1 MRARLN
7 TLQLVGIILVLA
19 STYALAGKLGLSLA
33 VVHPSAT
40 AVWPPSGIAL
50 AALLVL
56 GYRVWPGILL
66 GAFLVNITTSGN
78 TVTSFGIAAGNTLE
92 GLVGAYLVNRFAN
105 GPHFCERPQDIFKFT
120 VLAGMVSTTVSA
132 TLGVISLALG
142 GVAGSA
148 NYPSIWLTWW
158 LGDAMGDFIIA
169 PLLVLWTANPRVRWN
184 RHEVME
190 AAFLLLVLFLVGQV
204 VFGGWLPL
212 QAKHYPL
219 DFLCI
224 PILVWAAFRFGPRE
238 TATAAVVLSGIALWG
253 TVRGFGPFVRDSRN
267 ESILLL
273 QMFMG
278 TTTVMTLAFAAVVLE
293 RKRAEETRARLAAI
307 VESSDD
313 AIIGKT
319 MEGTVISWN
328 RGAERLFGYLAEE
341 VIGKPVTVVIPP
353 DRFHEESQIIE
364 RLRQGERLDQFE
376 TVRWRKD
383 GQKIY
388 VSLTISPIKDS
399 TGKVV
404 GVSKIV
410 RDITSR
416 IQAEEQ
422 FRLIVESAP
431 SGMLMLDQTGVIRM
445 INAQLE
451 KQFGYS
457 RQELLGQRVELLV
470 PERFRAQHATHRA
483 NFFAS
488 PSVRSMGV
496 GRDLFGVRKDG
507 TEFPIEIGLNPLN
520 TADGPRVLASIVDI
534 TERKRTEDQIQA
546 SLKEKE
552 LLVREVHHRVK
563 NNLQVIYSLLRLQSK
578 SVTDPKALELFQD
591 SQARVKAMALLHETL
606 YQSQDLSRIDMAGYI
621 STLTGQLF
629 KSYGIS
635 SDAVRLKLNIAP
647 VSLSMETAITC
658 GLLINELVSNSL
670 KYAFPNGRKGEV
682 TIHLSSNH
690 NGAYT
695 MIVGDNGVGL
705 PPDLDVGAVRSLGW
719 QLVPM
724 LVDQLTG
731 TFELKRSEGTTVNL
745 TFSELSYK
753 GRV

>member
-1 MRARLN
+1 MRTRMG

-105 GPHFCERPQDIFKFT
+105 GAHFCERPQDIFKFT

-132 TLGVISLALG
+132 TLGVMGLALG
-142 GVAGSA
+142 GFAGWA

-212 QAKHYPL
+212 QAMHYPL

-267 ESILLL
+267 EFILLL

-278 TTTVMTLAFAAVVLE
+278 TTTVMTLALAAVVLD

-319 MEGTVISWN
+319 LEGTVISWN

-341 VIGKPVTVVIPP
+341 VIGKPITVVIPP

-383 GQKIY
+383 GQKIC

-399 TGKVV
+399 TGKLI

-416 IQAEEQ
+416 KQAEEQ
-422 FRLIVESAP
+422 FRLMVESAP

-457 RQELLGQRVELLV
+457 RQQLLGQPVELLV
-470 PERFRAQHATHRA
+470 PERFRAQHSTHRA

-488 PSVRSMGV
+488 PSVRPMGA

-534 TERKRTEDQIQA
+534 TERKRTEDQMQA

-552 LLVREVHHRVK
+552 VLVREVHHRVK

-578 SVTDPKALELFQD
+578 SVTDPKALELFKD

-635 SDAVRLKLNIAP
+635 SNVVRLKLTIAP

-670 KYAFPNGRKGEV
+670 KYAFPNGRTGEV
-682 TIHLSSNH
+682 AIDLSSNH

-695 MIVGDNGVGL
+695 MIVADNGVGL
-705 PPDLDVGAVRSLGW
+705 PPDIDVGAVRSLGW

-724 LVDQLTG
+724 LVEQLTG
-731 TFELKRSEGTTVNL
+731 TFELHRSAGTTVKL

>member
-1 MRARLN
+1 MRTRVG

-19 STYALAGKLGLSLA
+19 STYALTGKLGLSLA

-66 GAFLVNITTSGN
+66 GAFLANITTSGN
-78 TVTSFGIAAGNTLE
+78 TFTSFGIAAGNTLE
-92 GLVGAYLVNRFAN
+92 GLVGAYLVNSFAN

-132 TLGVISLALG
+132 TLGVMSLALG
-142 GVAGSA
+142 GFASWVD
-148 NYPSIWLTWW
+148 YPSIWLTWW

-190 AAFLLLVLFLVGQV
+190 AAFLLLVLFLVGQA
-204 VFGGWLPL
+204 VFGGWLPFNV
-212 QAKHYPL
+212 KHYPL

-253 TVRGFGPFVRDSRN
+253 TLRGFGPFVRGSRH

-278 TTTVMTLAFAAVVLE
+278 TTTVMTLAFAAAVLE

-319 MEGTVISWN
+319 LEGTVVSWN

-341 VIGKPVTVVIPP
+341 VIGKPITVVIPP

-364 RLRQGERLDQFE
+364 RLRQGERLNQFE

-383 GQKIY
+383 GQKIH

-399 TGKVV
+399 TGRII

-416 IQAEEQ
+416 KQADEQ
-422 FRLIVESAP
+422 FRLMVESSP
-431 SGMLMLDQTGVIRM
+431 SGMLMLDQTGVIRL
-445 INAQLE
+445 INTQLE

-457 RQELLGQRVELLV
+457 RQELLGQPVELLV
-470 PERFRAQHATHRA
+470 PERFRAQHTSHRA

-488 PSVRSMGV
+488 PSARPMGI

-552 LLVREVHHRVK
+552 VLVREVHHRVK

-578 SVTDPKALELFQD
+578 SITDPKALELFQD

-606 YQSQDLSRIDMAGYI
+606 YQSQDLSHIDMEGYI

-635 SDAVRLKLNIAP
+635 SNAVRLKLTIAP

-670 KYAFPNGRKGEV
+670 KYAFPNGRPGEV
-682 TIHLSSNH
+682 AIQLSSNH

-695 MIVGDNGVGL
+695 MIVGDDGVGL
-705 PPDLDVGAVRSLGW
+705 PPDIDVAAVRSLGW

-724 LVDQLTG
+724 LVEQLNG
-731 TFELKRSEGTTVNL
+731 TYELHRSAGTTVKL

>member
-1 MRARLN
+1 MRTRTE
-7 TLQLVGIILVLA
+7 TLRLVGIILVLA
-19 STYALAGKLGLSLA
+19 STYTLAGKLGLSLA

-56 GYRVWPGILL
+56 GYRLWPGILL

-78 TVTSFGIAAGNTLE
+78 AVSSCGIAAGNTLE

-105 GPHFCERPQDIFKFT
+105 GPHFCERPQDIFKFA
-120 VLAGMVSTTVSA
+120 VLAGIVSTTVSA
-132 TLGVISLALG
+132 TVGVMSLALG
-142 GVAGSA
+142 GLASSA
-148 NYPSIWLTWW
+148 DYPSIWLTWW

-169 PLLVLWTANPRVRWN
+169 PLLVLWTANPRIRWN
-184 RHEVME
+184 RQEVME
-190 AAFLLLVLFLVGQV
+190 AAFLLLVLFFVGQA
-204 VFGGWLPL
+204 VFGGWLAL
-212 QAKHYPL
+212 NGKHYSL

-224 PILVWAAFRFGPRE
+224 PVLVWAAFRFGPRE

-253 TVRGFGPFVRDSRN
+253 TVRGFGPFVTGSRH
-267 ESILLL
+267 ESVLLL

-278 TTTVMTLAFAAVVLE
+278 TTAIMTLAFAAVVLE

-313 AIIGKT
+313 GIIGKT
-319 MEGTVISWN
+319 LDGTVVTWN

-341 VIGKPVTVVIPP
+341 VIGKPITVVIPP
-353 DRFHEESQIIE
+353 DRLHEESQIIE
-364 RLRQGERLDQFE
+364 RIRQGECLDQFE

-388 VSLTISPIKDS
+388 VSLRISPIKDS
-399 TGKVV
+399 TGEII
-404 GVSKIV
+404 GISKIV
-410 RDITSR
+410 RNITER
-416 IQAEEQ
+416 KQAEEQ
-422 FRLIVESAP
+422 FRLMVESSP
-431 SGMLMLDQTGVIRM
+431 GGMLMVDQTGAIRL

-457 RQELLGQRVELLV
+457 RQELLGQPVELLV
-470 PERFRAQHATHRA
+470 PERFRAQHSTLRA

-488 PSVRSMGV
+488 PSVRAMGA

-507 TEFPIEIGLNPLN
+507 TEFPIEIGLNPLK

-552 LLVREVHHRVK
+552 VLLREVHHRVK
-563 NNLQVIYSLLRLQSK
+563 NNLQVVYSLLRLQSK
-578 SVTDPKALELFQD
+578 SVTDPKAFELFQD
-591 SQARVKAMALLHETL
+591 SQARVKAMALLHEIL

-621 STLTGQLF
+621 SKLTGELF

-635 SDAVRLKLNIAP
+635 PNTISLRLNIAP
-647 VSLSMETAITC
+647 VSLSVETAITC

-670 KYAFPNGRKGEV
+670 KYAFPNGRTGEV
-682 TIHLSSNH
+682 AIQLTSNH

-695 MIVGDNGVGL
+695 MTVGDNGIGL
-705 PPDLDVGAVRSLGW
+705 PPDVDVAAVQSLGW

-724 LVDQLTG
+724 LVEQLTG
-731 TFELKRSEGTTVNL
+731 TFELERNAGTTVKL

>member
-1 MRARLN
+1 MRTRAS
-7 TLQLVGIILVLA
+7 TLHLVGIILILTA
-19 STYALAGKLGLSLA
+19 SYALAGKLGLSLA

-78 TVTSFGIAAGNTLE
+78 TVSSLGIAAGNTLE
-92 GLVGAYLVNRFAN
+92 GLVGAYLVIRFAN
-105 GPHFCERPQDIFKFT
+105 GPHFCERPQDIFKFA
-120 VLAGMVSTTVSA
+120 VLAGMVSTTVGA
-132 TLGVISLALG
+132 TLGVTSLALG
-142 GVAGSA
+142 GLAGWA
-148 NYPSIWLTWW
+148 DYPSIWLTWW

-184 RHEVME
+184 RHDVME
-190 AAFLLLVLFLVGQV
+190 AASLLLVLFLVGHV

-224 PILVWAAFRFGPRE
+224 PLFVWAAFRFGPRE
-238 TATAAVVLSGIALWG
+238 TATVAVVLSGIALWG
-253 TVRGFGPFVRDSRN
+253 TVHGFGPFVRSSRN

-278 TTTVMTLAFAAVVLE
+278 ITTVMTLAFAAVVLD
-293 RKRAEETRARLAAI
+293 RKRATETQARLAAI

-313 AIIGKT
+313 AIIGRSLD
-319 MEGTVISWN
+319 GTVVSWN

-341 VIGKPVTVVIPP
+341 VIGKPITVMNPP

-364 RLRQGERLDQFE
+364 RLRHGEHLDQFE
-376 TVRWRKD
+376 TVRCRKD
-383 GQKIY
+383 GQQIH

-399 TGKVV
+399 TGNLI
-404 GVSKIV
+404 GISKII

-416 IQAEEQ
+416 KQAEEQ
-422 FRLIVESAP
+422 FRLVVESAP

-451 KQFGYS
+451 KQFGY
-457 RQELLGQRVELLV
+457 RREQLLGQPVELLV
-470 PERFRAQHATHRA
+470 PERFRAQHSTHRA
-483 NFFAS
+483 HFFAS
-488 PSVRSMGV
+488 PSMRPMGA
-496 GRDLFGVRKDG
+496 GRDLFGVRNDG
-507 TEFPIEIGLNPLN
+507 TEFPIEIGLNPLH

-552 LLVREVHHRVK
+552 VLLREVHHRVK
-563 NNLQVIYSLLRLQSK
+563 NNLQVIYSLLRLQSQ

-591 SQARVKAMALLHETL
+591 SQARVKAMALIHETL
-606 YQSQDLSRIDMAGYI
+606 YQSQDLSQIDMAGYI
-621 STLTGQLF
+621 SKLTGQLF

-635 SDAVRLKLNIAP
+635 PNTIELRLNIAP
-647 VSLSMETAITC
+647 LSLSIETAITC

-670 KYAFPNGRKGEV
+670 KYAFPNGRTGEV
-682 TIHLSSNH
+682 AIHLLPDSHGTHVLTVS
-690 NGAYT
+690 
-695 MIVGDNGVGL
+695 DNGVGL
-705 PPDLDVGAVRSLGW
+705 PSTFEVGKAKSLGW

-724 LVDQLTG
+724 LVEQLAG
-731 TFELKRSEGTTVNL
+731 TFELHRNAGTTVTL